1 MGHGHDKELDRPHH
15 EDRAAEQ
22 RDDPRVFGVDRREE
36 VAEEDD
42 DGGWSDRQDENMF
55 FLGEPFLAGSETN
68 FD

>member
-22 RDDPRVFGVDRREE
+22 RDDPRVFGVDQREE

-42 DGGWSDRQDENMF
+42 DGGR
-55 FLGEPFLAGSETN
+55 
-68 FD
+68 